1 MKTSVFFLAGMLIA
15 AIVTGQNEELKEIEV
30 TPPILKSKVSNT
42 LNAYFQNRVEFP
54 ATEIK
59 WGKQGVVVVEF
70 VVTPEREVK
79 NIEVINS
86 VSYAIDNEVIRVLKS
101 TSGMWIPGIIN
112 GKTVAMPGE
121 ISVVFKI
128 NTKDNFTE
136 IAKKYMN
143 KGNHALFV
151 KNQPEKAL
159 KFFNQGIN
167 YLPNNETLLAV
178 RGLCR
183 YRLGDEAGANRDWER
198 TKVLAQR
205 NGNTENEPG
214 YTLEKDDEILQEL
227 TEKMN
232 QAEK

>member
-1 MKTSVFFLAGMLIA
+1 
-15 AIVTGQNEELKEIEV
+15 
-30 TPPILKSKVSNT
+30 
-42 LNAYFQNRVEFP
+42 
-54 ATEIK
+54 
-59 WGKQGVVVVEF
+59 
-70 VVTPEREVK
+70 
-79 NIEVINS
+79 
-86 VSYAIDNEVIRVLKS
+86 
-101 TSGMWIPGIIN
+101 MWIPGIIN